1 MDTQEMFLE
10 KKERVNIEI
19 NTMRMFSFDN
29 REMKQNPQLCRQ
41 REDKNPA
48 ILPSDTIDVLCF
60 QRNENQPRKSR
71 SFVAYH
77 AGQLVL
83 LMAPQ
88 QLGQSGFSEDPKG
101 KKESNKQ

>member
-1 MDTQEMFLE
+1 MDTQEMFLK
-10 KKERVNIEI
+10 KKESVNIEI
-19 NTMRMFSFDN
+19 NTMCIFSFDN

-60 QRNENQPRKSR
+60 QRNENQPRKQP
-71 SFVAYH
+71 SFEAYH

-88 QLGQSGFSEDPKG
+88 QLGQSGFSQDPKG
-101 KKESNKQ
+101 KKQSNKQ